1 MEFRPNSTKNFANF
15 CINTRKGVDR
25 CVYHIEALQ
34 CLRTINAND
43 PRPKRAVAHG
53 HTTKNRPR
61 RRYSKL
67 KYTAKRHTCVSVR
80 LVLVLVKFADFNV
93 RTRAKLFYSLKITY
107 KFRKKP
113 NSAQIFNKNGV
124 ISIIRLFLI
133 AFQDYPM
140 AISIATITSKLSIFH

>member
-93 RTRAKLFYSLKITY
+93 RTRAKTLLRFKNNLYIQKKNIQPEIFIKKAKI
-107 KFRKKP
+107 
-113 NSAQIFNKNGV
+113 A
-124 ISIIRLFLI
+124 
-133 AFQDYPM
+133 
-140 AISIATITSKLSIFH
+140 